1 MAEGQRPAGDRSW
14 FELTMVER
22 AQRAPATRRCAAR
35 DVGREAVYA
44 AEEATFGGT
53 DVDEPL
59 ALARLVAQAT
69 AVAGGTWWQSCGGP
83 HVDVIMARADALS
96 SSARPSVHGVVVRLA
111 SGQLTTVTLAH
122 ELAHALAGVDH
133 GHDARFRAAH
143 VDVVAVLGGG
153 LLADGLRRTYVG
165 HGVPPGARAWPP
177 PHLVSGPGF
186 RIVP

>member
-1 MAEGQRPAGDRSW
+1 MTVD
-14 FELTMVER
+14 ER
-22 AQRAPATRRCAAR
+22 AQRAPATRRCVPR

-59 ALARLVAQAT
+59 TLARLVAQAT
-69 AVAGGTWWQSCGGP
+69 AVAGGTWWQSCRGP
-83 HVDVIMARADALS
+83 RVDVIMARAGALS
-96 SSARPSVHGVVVRLA
+96 SSARTACHGVVVRLA

-153 LLADGLRRTYVG
+153 PLADGLRRTYVG
-165 HGVPPGARAWPP
+165 HGIPPGARAWPS

-186 RIVP
+186 LIVPS